1 MNIWTGIILAGIA
14 AGVYGLSK
22 LSHASGQIVTSVK
35 ARIFS
40 IDFTKL
46 VIAIDVTIKN
56 PTNTSITIKYPFLK
70 LMYKGSAIASS
81 DLKNKTFTI
90 TPFSQTTITNIQ
102 IPLSYLYIA
111 GLAPDVIEKLKD
123 KTHKIELAVVTQTN
137 VLFAGNIIPYR
148 SSQDISI

>member
-1 MNIWTGIILAGIA
+1 MNIWTGIILAGLA

-22 LSHASGQIVTSVK
+22 LSHASGQIVTSVM

-56 PTNTSITIKYPFLK
+56 PTNTSISIKYPFLK
-70 LMYKGSAIASS
+70 LMYKGSALASS
-81 DLKNKTFTI
+81 DLKDETFTI
-90 TPFSQTTITNIQ
+90 TPFSQIVIKNIQ
-102 IPLSYLYIA
+102 IPLSYLYMA
-111 GLAPDVIEKLKD
+111 QLAPEVIKKIKD
-123 KTHKIELAVVTQTN
+123 KTYKIDFAIVTQTS
-137 VLFAGNIIPYR
+137 VLFAGNLIPFS